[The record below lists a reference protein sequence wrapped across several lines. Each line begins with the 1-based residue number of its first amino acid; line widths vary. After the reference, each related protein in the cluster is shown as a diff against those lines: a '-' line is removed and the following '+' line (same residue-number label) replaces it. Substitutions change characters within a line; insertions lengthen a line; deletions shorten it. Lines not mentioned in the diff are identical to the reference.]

1 MSNQMELF
9 KKGIDDIM
17 KNVQSGKAQP
27 ICNRHRVNDKA
38 RSKGISNVSSG
49 DLLPKT
55 TEKLRVW
62 QSDTSDLRRTLGTKG
77 KAMATNEGNQNGSIV

>member
-1 MSNQMELF
+1 MSNQMEPF

-17 KNVQSGKAQP
+17 KNMQSGKAHP
-27 ICNRHRVNDKA
+27 ICNSHRMNDKA

-62 QSDTSDLRRTLGTKG
+62 QSDTSDLRRILGTKG
-77 KAMATNEGNQNGSIV
+77 KAVATNEGNQNGSIV